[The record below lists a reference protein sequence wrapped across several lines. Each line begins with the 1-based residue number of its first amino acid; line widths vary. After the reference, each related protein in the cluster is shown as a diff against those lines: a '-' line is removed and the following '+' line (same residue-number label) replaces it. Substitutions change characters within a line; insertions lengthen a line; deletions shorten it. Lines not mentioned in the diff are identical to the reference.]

1 MQYNL
6 VTVSYMDY
14 FGRSRL
20 RAVVINV
27 SPIEHFIRTGDPI
40 VSVVKLSKSQYIMCK
55 AAENKFKYELLER
68 KDVDRLMHN
77 LGTIVGVIYGFMFL
91 VWWFS

>member
-77 LGTIVGVIYGFMFL
+77 LGTSGGVIYGFMFL